1 MSDVITAPVILSF
14 HSAYIADE
22 VRAVEEAGANR
33 LHMNAAAGDYIF
45 GSGDYKKAIE
55 SLR

>member
-1 MSDVITAPVILSF
+1 MSDVITAPIILSF
-14 HSAYIADE
+14 HCAYIADE
-22 VRAVEEAGANR
+22 VGAVEEAGADR
-33 LHMNAAAGDYIF
+33 LHMDTVAGDYVF

>member
-1 MSDVITAPVILSF
+1 MSGVITGPFIQSF
-14 HSAYIADE
+14 DSAYIADE
-22 VRAVEEAGANR
+22 IRAVEEAGANR
-33 LHMNAAAGDYIF
+33 LHMDTAAGDYIF